1 LKRTDPSHG
10 GTLEDLRRDTHLY
23 QVPDF
28 EEVVDIDRAIG
39 MYIKQHYAAIFV
51 NELASW
57 WRDEA
62 VYPKMTYELFNQWFD
77 VALHTKV
84 FEMVREKS
92 RKNTRAFRQPGYFI
106 CLLLLKCL
114 R

>member
-1 LKRTDPSHG
+1 MAGRWRIFG
-10 GTLEDLRRDTHLY
+10 GIHLY

-39 MYIKQHYAAIFV
+39 KYIKQHYAAIFV
-51 NELASW
+51 NELASG
-57 WRDEA
+57 WRDDA

-77 VALHTKV
+77 VALHTMV
-84 FEMVREKS
+84 FEMVRGKS

-106 CLLLLKCL
+106 CHLLLKCL